1 MIRILNIIML
11 IVFLLCIGVQ
21 YNDPDPLPWVL
32 AYAYATIVTALAI
45 ANRYT
50 FMAAL
55 GLPAYLAGFAY
66 FMPGWHPNTLLLL
79 LEPKMSSLDVELAR
93 EAIGLLICAIWM
105 GVLTVVSVRGYRNSA
120 QPNDQPQTEETSA

>member
-1 MIRILNIIML
+1 MIRIFNIVML

-21 YNDPDPLPWVL
+21 YNDPDPLPWML
-32 AYAYATIVTALAI
+32 AYVYATTVTALAI

-55 GLPAYLAGFAY
+55 GVPGYLTGFAY

-93 EAIGLLICAIWM
+93 EAIGLLICAFWM
-105 GVLTVVSVRGYRNSA
+105 GVLAIVGLRRNRDSA
-120 QPNDQPQTEETSA
+120 QRNNQPQAEETSA